1 LIYKDYK
8 VIKDIVNLIGGHM
21 NTKLKLLRIEK
32 SLTQREVGRVLGIN
46 PVVLS
51 KIENSWLR
59 PNLKQVV
66 KLSRFYGVTERDLIE
81 DLLKEIGK

>member
-1 LIYKDYK
+1 
-8 VIKDIVNLIGGHM
+8 M

>member
-1 LIYKDYK
+1 
-8 VIKDIVNLIGGHM
+8 M

-32 SLTQREVGRVLGIN
+32 NLTQRQVGRALGIN

-51 KIENSWLR
+51 KIENSWLK

-66 KLSRFYGVTERDLIE
+66 RLARFYGVTEKDLIE